1 VERRFRL
8 VAQSFAKGP
17 AMTKTAMMSELLR
30 VITPSQFLS
39 LTKEA
44 TKASRKRSHL
54 LLHSGHTDQ
63 VQRLIIAA
71 QSGTY
76 VRPHQHSKQWEIL
89 VLLRGCFDVL
99 TFGPRGELLERKTL
113 DENVPFVEIP
123 MLTWHTSFVRKKNT
137 VILEIKPGPYRSNE
151 FANWAPSEATKQAVN
166 FLRWMKHAK
175 IGQSWPPV
183 A

>member
-1 VERRFRL
+1 
-8 VAQSFAKGP
+8 
-17 AMTKTAMMSELLR
+17 MTKTPMMSELLQ
-30 VITPSQFLS
+30 VITASQFLL

-44 TKASRKRSHL
+44 AKAHRRRSHL

-71 QSGTY
+71 QPDTY

-89 VLLRGCFDVL
+89 ALLRGCLDVL
-99 TFGPRGELLERKTL
+99 TFGRGGELLERQTL
-113 DENVPFVEIP
+113 DENVPLVQIP
-123 MLTWHTSFVRKKNT
+123 KLTWHTCFVHKKNT

-151 FANWAPSEATKQAVN
+151 FANWAPSEGAKQAGN
-166 FLRWMKHAK
+166 LLRWMRHAK